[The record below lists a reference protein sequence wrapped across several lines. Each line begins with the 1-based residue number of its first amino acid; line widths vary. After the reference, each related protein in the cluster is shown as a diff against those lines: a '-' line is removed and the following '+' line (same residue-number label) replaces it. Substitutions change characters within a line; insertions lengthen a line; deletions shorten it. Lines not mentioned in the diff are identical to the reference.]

1 MRRFTILLVAAAAL
15 VLSLALVSQSGAKR
29 GGHHHKQRLHTVS
42 QAIAH
47 GGGLSAGQLNSH
59 GWTCF
64 NVPSLGVH
72 CSPPGQPWPPT
83 KPHQQLLYF
92 FHTTDPTSR
101 VPDFTGTES
110 LLRDDHFHG
119 QPCPTEGGQ
128 YTNLGF
134 LGLPNYWGCHRQLP

>member
-15 VLSLALVSQSGAKR
+15 VLSLAVVSQSSAR
-29 GGHHHKQRLHTVS
+29 
-42 QAIAH
+42 
-47 GGGLSAGQLNSH
+47 GGLSAGQLNSH

-83 KPHQQLLYF
+83 KPHQVLLYF

-110 LLRDDHFHG
+110 LLRKDHFHG
-119 QPCPTEGGQ
+119 QPCPTEGGA
-128 YTNLGF
+128 YTDLTF
-134 LGLPNYWGCHRQLP
+134 LGLPN

>member
-15 VLSLALVSQSGAKR
+15 VLSLAIVSQSSAR
-29 GGHHHKQRLHTVS
+29 
-42 QAIAH
+42 
-47 GGGLSAGQLNSH
+47 GGLSAGQLNSH

-119 QPCPTEGGQ
+119 QPCPTEGGH

>member
-1 MRRFTILLVAAAAL
+1 MRRFTILLALTAAL
-15 VLSLALVSQSGAKR
+15 ALSLALVSQSAAKR
-29 GGHHHKQRLHTVS
+29 
-42 QAIAH
+42 
-47 GGGLSAGQLNSH
+47 GGLSAGQLNSH

-64 NVPSLGVH
+64 DVPSLGVH

-92 FHTTDPTSR
+92 FNTTLTTST

-119 QPCPTEGGQ
+119 QPCPTEGGE

-134 LGLPNYWGCHRQLP
+134 LNLPNYWGCHRQLP

>member
-1 MRRFTILLVAAAAL
+1 MRRFTILLVAAASL
-15 VLSLALVSQSGAKR
+15 VLSLAVVSQSGA
-29 GGHHHKQRLHTVS
+29 Q
-42 QAIAH
+42 

-64 NVPSLGVH
+64 NVPGLGVH

-110 LLRDDHFHG
+110 LLRKDHFHG
-119 QPCPTEGGQ
+119 QPCPTEGGE
-128 YTNLGF
+128 YTDLTF
-134 LGLPNYWGCHRQLP
+134 LGLPDYLGCHRQLP

>member
-1 MRRFTILLVAAAAL
+1 MRRFTILLAVAAAL
-15 VLSLALVSQSGAKR
+15 VLSLAIVSQSGA
-29 GGHHHKQRLHTVS
+29 Q
-42 QAIAH
+42 

-64 NVPSLGVH
+64 NVPGLGVH

-92 FHTTDPTSR
+92 FNTTDRFST

-110 LLRDDHFHG
+110 LLRKDHFHG
-119 QPCPTEGGQ
+119 QPCPTEGGE
-128 YTNLGF
+128 YTDLTF
-134 LGLPNYWGCHRQLP
+134 LGLPDYLGCHRQLP

>member
-1 MRRFTILLVAAAAL
+1 MRRITILLIAAAAL
-15 VLSLALVSQSGAKR
+15 VLSLAVVSLSSAR
-29 GGHHHKQRLHTVS
+29 
-42 QAIAH
+42 
-47 GGGLSAGQLNSH
+47 GGLSAGQLNSH

-64 NVPSLGVH
+64 DVPSLGVH

-83 KPHQQLLYF
+83 KPHQQLKYF

-119 QPCPTEGGQ
+119 QPCPTEGGV